1 MSPFIKEKKDY
12 FVGIYDR
19 TGRMVASHISA
30 SGPGMITPILQAY
43 PLESM
48 RPGDA
53 YWFNDP
59 YLSDGA
65 VQHHQDMVFSTPVF
79 HDGAVIAF
87 TVTFGHYQDIG
98 GARAGSISPH
108 STEIY
113 HEGILVPPVRIM
125 REGRLN
131 EEAYRIFLRNS
142 RMPDMVEGD
151 TRAMMASCRLADT
164 RVTELLA
171 RYGAATVLAAFELCL
186 EQTAARARQLFLDL
200 VPHGSW
206 AFHDFLDGDG
216 SVASRPFRV
225 ALTLTRTGDHVTLDG
240 TASDDQA
247 RGPVNYT
254 TNAGLMRIHLARYL
268 QMLDPDLEV
277 NEGLLQNLDEWVV
290 REGTII
296 KPRFPAPVGMRANTM
311 FRVLSCVFGTLA
323 QSNGGQVPAASPV
336 YVLYYF
342 RAWDDAHRRPI
353 LCIEGLGVGLGARP
367 FADGVDVIYYIGQE
381 NYPVEYVEREFP
393 LRVERY
399 AVRPDSGGPGLH
411 RGGTGVVRDVRV
423 MCERAELATRME
435 NTLVAP
441 YGVAGGRAGRTGR
454 VVLNPGTPAERVLPG
469 QGDGI
474 VLERGDLFRLETCGG
489 GGWGDPLTRDPMRV
503 REDVAR
509 GFVTVRGA
517 REDYGVVLDPVTLAV
532 DKSATDDERGR
543 RAAPLA
549 LIDRGPGF
557 AEAERLVAGWRRATS
572 SRHRQGGRDANGHV
586 PGVRGH
592 AARPGYRGDL
602 VQPAGAP
609 ERHDGPRQAGPGRDA
624 APGADGRCR
633 SRRDLHGP
641 GARVLRRRRH
651 QRPAARVRRG
661 FGARARHSPRAHG
674 CDRHLRGAARDLPAV
689 ERGGAEP
696 GQAHDRRRQRSGH
709 PDRLLAGARVRLSH
723 RVHGG
728 PARQR
733 HPALRLAARRGRAVS
748 APADARR
755 RQDDGL
761 PDAKANRLG
770 QAALELGLV
779 HEVVEP
785 DALMTRAMDLGRE
798 LAEGPQVAMRLLK
811 RSIYNAAELTFAQ
824 ALDEIA
830 AKTAVSD
837 HHPDAIE
844 GMQAFKEKRAP
855 RFNQAV
861 RQKP

>member
-1 MSPFIKEKKDY
+1 MAARPDVDPITLEIIRGAMSSTIREMELLMERCAMSPFIKEKKDY

-125 REGRLN
+125 RDGRLN

-240 TASDDQA
+240 TASDEQA

-254 TNAGLMRIHLARYL
+254 TNVGLMRIHLARYL

-381 NYPVEYVEREFP
+381 NYPGRVRRAGVPAARGT
-393 LRVERY
+393 LRR
-399 AVRPDSGGPGLH
+399 AAGL
-411 RGGTGVVRDVRV
+411 
-423 MCERAELATRME
+423 
-435 NTLVAP
+435 
-441 YGVAGGRAGRTGR
+441 GRAGPSSRRHGR
-454 VVLNPGTPAERVLPG
+454 DPRRAGDVRARGAGHADGEHAGRALRGRGGPRGSHRSRGVEPGTPAERVLPG

-532 DKSATDDERGR
+532 DKSATDDERRR

-557 AEAERLVAGWRRATS
+557 AEADACGGPASRHIE
-572 SRHRQGGRDANGHV
+572 RHRQGGHDANGHRSE
-586 PGVRGH
+586 GS
-592 AARPGYRGDL
+592 
-602 VQPAGAP
+602 
-609 ERHDGPRQAGPGRDA
+609 
-624 APGADGRCR
+624 R
-633 SRRDLHGP
+633 SRCTI
-641 GARVLRRRRH
+641 RVSR
-651 QRPAARVRRG
+651 
-661 FGARARHSPRAHG
+661 
-674 CDRHLRGAARDLPAV
+674 
-689 ERGGAEP
+689 
-696 GQAHDRRRQRSGH
+696 
-709 PDRLLAGARVRLSH
+709 
-723 RVHGG
+723 
-728 PARQR
+728 
-733 HPALRLAARRGRAVS
+733 
-748 APADARR
+748 
-755 RQDDGL
+755 
-761 PDAKANRLG
+761 
-770 QAALELGLV
+770 
-779 HEVVEP
+779 
-785 DALMTRAMDLGRE
+785 
-798 LAEGPQVAMRLLK
+798 
-811 RSIYNAAELTFAQ
+811 
-824 ALDEIA
+824 
-830 AKTAVSD
+830 
-837 HHPDAIE
+837 
-844 GMQAFKEKRAP
+844 
-855 RFNQAV
+855 
-861 RQKP
+861 